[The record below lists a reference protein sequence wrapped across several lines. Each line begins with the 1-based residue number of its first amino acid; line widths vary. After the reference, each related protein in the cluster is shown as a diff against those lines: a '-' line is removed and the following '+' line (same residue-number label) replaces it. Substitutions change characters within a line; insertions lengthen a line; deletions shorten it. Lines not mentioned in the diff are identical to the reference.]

1 MSALDHT
8 ASPLHLHH
16 SPCTF
21 LVFFLVFCTRFSS
34 QDMDKVLSSQS
45 SKPRPQGL
53 ASRACKR
60 SIYQQVRNHGE
71 GPIRAFSWLKA
82 LLH

>member
-53 ASRACKR
+53 ASRA
-60 SIYQQVRNHGE
+60 
-71 GPIRAFSWLKA
+71 
-82 LLH
+82 